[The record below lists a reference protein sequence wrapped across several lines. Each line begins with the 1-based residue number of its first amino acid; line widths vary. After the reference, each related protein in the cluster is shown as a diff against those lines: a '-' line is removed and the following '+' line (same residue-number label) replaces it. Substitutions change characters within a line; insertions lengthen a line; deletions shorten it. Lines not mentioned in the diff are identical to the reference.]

1 MKPPALISCF
11 AGLALTIAL
20 SVCGCQNTVPQE
32 PDAVVLPDG
41 KTDSKTEE
49 EQFNVCIAIV
59 GYEDTRFG
67 TTKADAVGMA
77 DVCTR
82 VDAQVFDAA
91 GSRVVKK
98 SLIADDGAC
107 LDTLRLN
114 LTDGDYQIVIL
125 AHSCAGAPTFSSPDK
140 ITFPNNKVTDTLYK
154 YITLSVAGSSV
165 QQQDVVLTRAVAAFR
180 LTLVEDKPDAV
191 SSLKFYYTGGSSTF
205 NAVTGYGCVNSRQ
218 TEIRDISAAT
228 GQTTCMVYTFPHEE
242 TDAIDVTVTALGQSG
257 DTIAVGKIAAVEIR
271 RNCISAYDASG
282 FYTPASGDEVAQPSF
297 SITVD
302 GEWEKDERPLVQ

>member
-1 MKPPALISCF
+1 MKPSVFISCF
-11 AGLALTIAL
+11 AGLALTVAL
-20 SVCGCQNTVPQE
+20 SVCGCQNSVTQDPDIVVP
-32 PDAVVLPDG
+32 PDG
-41 KTDSKTEE
+41 KTDEPY
-49 EQFNVCIAIV
+49 NVCLAII

-67 TTKADAVGMA
+67 ATKADAGGLA

-91 GSRVVKK
+91 GSRIVKK
-98 SLIADDGAC
+98 SLTTDDEAAS

-114 LTDGDYQIVIL
+114 LPDGDYQIVIL

-154 YITLSVAGSSV
+154 YITISVNGSSV
-165 QQQDVVLTRAVAAFR
+165 QQQEVVLTRAVAAFC

-191 SSLKFYYTGGSSTF
+191 SGLKFYYTGGSSTF

-218 TEIRDISAAT
+218 TEIRDVSAVT

-242 TDAIDVTVTALGQSG
+242 SGVLDITVTALGQSG
-257 DTIAVGKIAAVEIR
+257 DTIAIGKIADVEIR
-271 RNCISAYDASG
+271 RNHISACEVSN
-282 FYTPASGDEVAQPSF
+282 FYTPTSGEEQQPSF

-302 GEWEKDERPLVQ
+302 GEWEKDEHPLVP